1 MSTRHYSPLKL
12 STEFA
17 IMTVSLLQRNP
28 IVMRPV
34 SRIENEY
41 AKYRANLESEKSR
54 GTFRIGTGAN
64 ANISNA
70 PDTKLFS
77 ALLSS
82 GENENSVDMNE
93 HLPPSNLSRHL
104 HRKLYFCLKEA
115 SNGQWTLPTARFIP
129 DTLIVHEN
137 QDINNNH
144 GNPVALH
151 HHAQSILSNIL
162 APSEGL
168 QLYHI
173 GAAPVAFHQEIF
185 TDRVVHPLGAKHF
198 FFRSQL
204 VGGKV
209 RVSSKYR
216 EFGWFCKEELENKLT
231 RDLFESIEPVLT
243 E

>member
-1 MSTRHYSPLKL
+1 MSKRLYSQLKL

-54 GTFRIGTGAN
+54 GTFRISTSTN
-64 ANISNA
+64 SNIPNA
-70 PDTKLFS
+70 PDTNFS

-82 GENENSVDMNE
+82 EEDLVDVNE

-104 HRKLYFCLKEA
+104 HRKLYFCLKES

-129 DTLIVHEN
+129 DTLTDHEN
-137 QDINNNH
+137 QDIDHNK
-144 GNPVALH
+144 NPVALH

-173 GAAPVAFHQEIF
+173 GAAPVAFHQETF
-185 TDRVVHPLGAKHF
+185 TDRVAHPLGAKHF

-209 RVSSKYR
+209 RVSSKYL
-216 EFGWFCKEELENKLT
+216 EFGWFRKEELENKLM